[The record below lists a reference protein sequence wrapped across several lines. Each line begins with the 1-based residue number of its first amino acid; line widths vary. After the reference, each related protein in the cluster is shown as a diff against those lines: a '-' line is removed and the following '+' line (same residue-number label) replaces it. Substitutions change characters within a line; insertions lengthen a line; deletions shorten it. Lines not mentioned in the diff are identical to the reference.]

1 MPKEARL
8 TRKHFWMIA
17 VNSTS
22 AYVLAF
28 LFVFY
33 LNHFANMFTSSM
45 FNITVSFD
53 WDYVYYHIEPY
64 EWTFDAVKTIF
75 SVGPVLIFIVG
86 LISLIAFFSL
96 LEEQAI
102 IKIFFIWLT
111 FHSFNFFF
119 GNLLI
124 GNIFKQGI
132 GHVFNWMFLTDTQK
146 LIVAMIGFFGLLGTA
161 FVMTGPVI
169 TSANSYFSKMDDDK
183 FPFFFTAQIIVPFV
197 LGTIIGVGYFIPRIL
212 FQERYSWI
220 SLGVILW
227 IIYMRLRNHD
237 PIYFDEDDR
246 FPHYSWVLIIIT
258 VVVYAGFRILF
269 NTEHLFFMS
278 R

>member
-1 MPKEARL
+1 
-8 TRKHFWMIA
+8 MIA
-17 VNSTS
+17 ANSTS

-33 LNHFANMFTSSM
+33 LNHFTNLFMSSM
-45 FNITVSFD
+45 FNIQVSFD

-64 EWTFDAVKTIF
+64 QWTFDAVKTIF
-75 SVGPVLIFIVG
+75 SAGPVLVFLSG
-86 LISLIAFFSL
+86 LIAIIAFFSL
-96 LEEQAI
+96 MEEKAI
-102 IKIFFIWLT
+102 VKIFFIWLA
-111 FHSFNFFF
+111 FHALNFFF

-169 TSANSYFSKMDDDK
+169 TSANSYFSKIDEKK

-197 LGTIIGVGYFIPRIL
+197 LGTLIGVGYFIPRIL

-220 SLGVILW
+220 SLAVILF
-227 IIYMRLRNHD
+227 IIFMRLKDHE
-237 PIYFDEDDR
+237 PVYFDEEDR
-246 FPHYSWVLIIIT
+246 NVRLSYFMIGTTLF
-258 VVVYAGFRILF
+258 VYIGFRILF
-269 NTEHLFFMS
+269 NSEHFFFLS
-278 R
+278 H